1 MIQRSINRATMQQHA
16 IVILF
21 ARRWR
26 AAAVAVLPYEIWGH
40 DGSLGAVRGSEDGSL
55 PVGSRE
61 KTPVAGSRGQ
71 SPQKLKNI

>member
-1 MIQRSINRATMQQHA
+1 M
-16 IVILF
+16 
-21 ARRWR
+21 
-26 AAAVAVLPYEIWGH
+26 AVLPFEIWGH